1 MKRLAHIAALAL
13 SLAAPMTHAGQSVCP
28 DAPAPVVTLSYAS
41 RYADDDPSRA
51 AIDPKREAE
60 AEAAIAPVDTFIANL
75 TASASELYL
84 GPSRKR
90 VAAAKCILARM
101 AVWAR
106 ADALSNLETETVGIT
121 IGARYAA
128 LSLILWQTLPYA
140 YEHPDRASVLAW
152 LNRRMDEQRAF
163 WVHAPKGTRI
173 GNLRAWTGLAGVA
186 LALQTQDQTMRNW
199 GAEAITDVLCSA
211 NPDGSLPQEMKRGR
225 LALHYQLHAIAP
237 LVVAST
243 LLERQGVPASRV
255 CDDAL
260 HRIVGFAVADLET
273 GRATEQIT
281 GLPQSLFIDEN
292 SLHPYQLAWIEPYLT
307 LSDNPD
313 VALMRGRLGALTYTK
328 LGGDQTALWGR

>member
-41 RYADDDPSRA
+41 RYVDDDLSRA
-51 AIDPKREAE
+51 TIDPKREAE
-60 AEAAIAPVDTFIANL
+60 AEVAIAPVDRFIANL

-90 VAAAKCILARM
+90 EAAANCILDRM

-106 ADALSNLETETVGIT
+106 AGALSNLETETAGIT

-186 LALQTQDQTMRNW
+186 LAGFQ
-199 GAEAITDVLCSA
+199 I
-211 NPDGSLPQEMKRGR
+211 
-225 LALHYQLHAIAP
+225 
-237 LVVAST
+237 T
-243 LLERQGVPASRV
+243 LLPKARAGAIFQAAVAMGKFQGVIIATTPIGSRRV
-255 CDDAL
+255 STSMPG
-260 HRIVGFAVADLET
+260 RTESAVSPICRSTSA
-273 GRATEQIT
+273 A
-281 GLPQSLFIDEN
+281 
-292 SLHPYQLAWIEPYLT
+292 
-307 LSDNPD
+307 
-313 VALMRGRLGALTYTK
+313 K
-328 LGGDQTALWGR
+328 